1 MRQFIFAADYLA
13 ELVGDTTDYGKLT
26 IVEAATDKTAGENV
40 GLNFVLKRDPAMGG
54 DILYPFYP
62 KDFTYV
68 KATHTPAT
76 KFNATLTIS
85 EVNPLLDYTLILTKK
100 GCTFNERNNWTVT
113 THSTKDDT
121 ATTVAEKLVKLINLN
136 QPNLGLKAT
145 NVAGAITIE
154 AVTAGKDFGVTP
166 ADELLGTKVT
176 VATKGAEA
184 FMDAKMIKDL
194 FAKCAADAG
203 FEYTYDDFDG
213 LYPNL
218 DFNPLAQPDNADIG
232 FDVYSIRF
240 TEPRLMGTRE
250 EAVYQ
255 IIQVAFP
262 KGKGAA
268 FAAALDEYVVD
279 VR

>member
-26 IVEAATDKTAGENV
+26 ITEAATDKTAGENV

-76 KFNATLTIS
+76 KFKATLTID
-85 EVNPLLDYTLILTKK
+85 EVNPLMDYTLILTKK
-100 GCTFNERNNWTVT
+100 GCIFNERCNWTITV
-113 THSTKDDT
+113 HSTKDDT
-121 ATTVAEKLVKLINLN
+121 ATTVAEKLVKSINLN
-136 QPNLGLKAT
+136 QPSLGLKAT
-145 NVAGAITIE
+145 NAEGVVTIE

-166 ADELLGTKVT
+166 ADELFGTKVT
-176 VATKGAEA
+176 VATKGTEA

-218 DFNPLAQPDNADIG
+218 DFNPLAQPDNADTG

-250 EAVYQ
+250 EAIYQ

-262 KGKGAA
+262 KGKGEA